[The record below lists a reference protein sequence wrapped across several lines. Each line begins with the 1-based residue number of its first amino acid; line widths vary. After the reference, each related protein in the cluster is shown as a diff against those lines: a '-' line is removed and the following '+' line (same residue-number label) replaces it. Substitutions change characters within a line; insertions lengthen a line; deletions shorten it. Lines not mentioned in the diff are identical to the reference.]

1 MGKVFRVSADTTHVN
16 AFQRILESLT
26 RRLLANRR
34 AQRAARQ
41 LDEILASNP
50 SAIFTFDLAGD
61 VTYANARATELLGV
75 RTGARRGIDFDS
87 EGWERRTLDGER
99 LPVGVTPFR
108 RVLNECCGVEDWR
121 YRLRVADGSWIVVTT
136 TAMPLFNARGDISSV
151 VVTTTDIT
159 HQVRLEQD
167 DRQAQKLEG
176 LGHLAGGVAHDFN
189 NLLTGIFGYLDL
201 LELSMETASTGVRA
215 DIGEIR
221 AAAERAAW
229 LTRQLLTFSRRQVVS
244 MRDFDLNPLVCK
256 TEKFL
261 GRVLGDSVSLVVV
274 PSDAPCNVHADPGQ
288 LEQVVLNLAV
298 NARDAMPNGGSIAIT
313 TSSENITED
322 VATADLTPG
331 NYVVLRVKDEGVGMT
346 DDVLARIFEP
356 YFTTKEPTKGTGIG
370 LATVYGIVAQAHGAI
385 RVCSTVGIGT
395 TFSVYLPAAA
405 KEPPI
410 EEGPTDERELEGA
423 TCTGAILLVDDND
436 AVRLVTR
443 RLMEHARLQV
453 VEARNPAEA
462 LAIVEHT
469 AEPFVLLATDLVMP
483 GMSGKA
489 LAQRMRETQP
499 DLPVLF
505 LSGFTSE
512 SVGDPE
518 PGGPRHRFLAKPYTA
533 GELLAAVAALAPE
546 PVTAGSHA

>member
-1 MGKVFRVSADTTHVN
+1 MN
-16 AFQRILESLT
+16 AFQRLLASLS
-26 RRLLANRR
+26 RHILANRH

-99 LPVGVTPFR
+99 LPAGVTPFR
-108 RVLNECCGVEDWR
+108 RVLSECCGFEDWR
-121 YRLRVADGSWIVVTT
+121 YRLRIADGSWIVVTT

-201 LELSMETASTGVRA
+201 LELSMETASIGVRA

-313 TSSENITED
+313 TCSEKITED
-322 VATADLTPG
+322 IATADLAPG
-331 NYVVLRVKDEGVGMT
+331 NYVVLRVKDEGVGMS

-410 EEGPTDERELEGA
+410 EEGPTDERELEGS

-443 RLMEHARLQV
+443 RLMEHAGLQV

-489 LAQRMRETQP
+489 LARRMRETQP

-546 PVTAGSHA
+546 PVTANAHG